1 MSSLPRLSTLAAA
14 IALAAA
20 GLVAI
25 SPAASAAEV
34 VTVSPNDSAATI
46 VTKAASVTP
55 SPRQLAWQRLE
66 QTAFLHFGVNTYDGR
81 QVGTGT
87 ENPNIFQPSSLNT
100 DQWVSSLKNAGFTEA
115 ILTVKHHD
123 GFLLMPSKYSTFSV
137 ASSSWLGGTGDVVR
151 NFTTSAHN
159 AGMKVGLYVSPADLH
174 ESQPGG
180 RFANGSSAST
190 ARTIPADP
198 SEVVGGKT
206 FSVNAD
212 DYNTYFM
219 NTLYEMLTRYGNVDE
234 VWWDGANPTGR
245 AEPYDYTNWTR
256 IVRSLQPNAT
266 IFQDIDVRW
275 VGNEDGWARQSEWSP
290 IPLQDSGSASTAA
303 DRFIPPTTD
312 PGAADKGSD
321 TVLGQRKSDGTSA
334 WNLLRWAPAECDTSI
349 MNGGY
354 FWFPGATAKSQSEL
368 NNEYYNTVGRN
379 CNYLANVP
387 PDRDGVFDPVML
399 NALSGYGNLIRNTF
413 ATNLA
418 DGATAA
424 NDTGTANTSGHT
436 PASALDASLDTSWQ
450 PTGTTGALTLTLASS
465 KTFDTI
471 SVQEDLNIGMRTR
484 NFAVDSWN
492 GSAWTQIATDTT
504 IGHKKLVRLATPV
517 TTSRIR
523 LRITSARDLPAIA
536 SVGLFLRAPGSAPV
550 GGGGPITSGI
560 AGKCMDD
567 NGGSSADET
576 PVQIWDCN
584 GSAAQSW
591 TVSGDGTIQ
600 IFGKCLDIFGGSS
613 ANGAK
618 VQLYSCNGG
627 GNQKWQASSGTL
639 VNPQSGRCLD
649 DPGFSTTNGTQLV
662 IWDCN
667 GGTNQKWTL
676 P

>member
-1 MSSLPRLSTLAAA
+1 M
-14 IALAAA
+14 
-20 GLVAI
+20 
-25 SPAASAAEV
+25 
-34 VTVSPNDSAATI
+34 
-46 VTKAASVTP
+46 
-55 SPRQLAWQRLE
+55 
-66 QTAFLHFGVNTYDGR
+66 NTYDGR

-450 PTGTTGALTLTLASS
+450 PTGTTGA
-465 KTFDTI
+465 
-471 SVQEDLNIGMRTR
+471 
-484 NFAVDSWN
+484 SW
-492 GSAWTQIATDTT
+492 
-504 IGHKKLVRLATPV
+504 
-517 TTSRIR
+517 
-523 LRITSARDLPAIA
+523 
-536 SVGLFLRAPGSAPV
+536 
-550 GGGGPITSGI
+550 
-560 AGKCMDD
+560 
-567 NGGSSADET
+567 
-576 PVQIWDCN
+576 
-584 GSAAQSW
+584 
-591 TVSGDGTIQ
+591 
-600 IFGKCLDIFGGSS
+600 
-613 ANGAK
+613 
-618 VQLYSCNGG
+618 
-627 GNQKWQASSGTL
+627 
-639 VNPQSGRCLD
+639 
-649 DPGFSTTNGTQLV
+649 
-662 IWDCN
+662 
-667 GGTNQKWTL
+667 
-676 P
+676 